1 VSNAVKAQPTRAPQK
16 PVAPLSHP
24 AVEPAELLRRHLAF
38 GWWTILIF
46 LTIGLV
52 LEGMHG
58 LKVQSY
64 LGVHQETRRLMWTLA
79 HAHGTL
85 LGVINLGFAYTLGT
99 IVRWPDKSRNFAS
112 VVLRAA
118 TILMPAGF
126 FLGGLFTYSGDPGL
140 GILLVPV
147 GGVLLFMAVFA
158 AARAA
163 ARPKQ

>member
-1 VSNAVKAQPTRAPQK
+1 MV
-16 PVAPLSHP
+16 
-24 AVEPAELLRRHLAF
+24 RRHLAF
-38 GWWTILIF
+38 GWWTVLIF

-52 LEGMHG
+52 LEGLHG

-85 LGVINLGFAYTLGT
+85 LGVLNLGFAFT
-99 IVRWPDKSRNFAS
+99 INIATGWREQSRNLAS
-112 VVLRAA
+112 IMLRAA
-118 TILMPAGF
+118 TLLMPAGF

-147 GGVLLFMAVFA
+147 GGILLFAAVFS
-158 AARAA
+158 AARATT
-163 ARPKQ
+163 ARSRQ